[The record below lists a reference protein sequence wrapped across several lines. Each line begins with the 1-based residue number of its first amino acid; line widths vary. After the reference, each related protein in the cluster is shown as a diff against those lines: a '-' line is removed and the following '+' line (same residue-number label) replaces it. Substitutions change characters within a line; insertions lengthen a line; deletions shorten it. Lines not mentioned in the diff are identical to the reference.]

1 MKVRHSW
8 CVSIYKRTNFKFS
21 RFLESSNFASKLGVW
36 WPWTNP
42 WARNY
47 SLFISYSE
55 SLEVISSTEPYQML
69 LWKTVAPLN
78 SIIL

>member
-1 MKVRHSW
+1 ML
-8 CVSIYKRTNFKFS
+8 VSTNNLPHKLTNFKFF
-21 RFLESSNFASKLGVW
+21 RFLESNNFASKLGVL

-42 WARNY
+42 RARNY